1 MKVKPAIFHTGVF
14 LPALFLLNA
23 MYFPPIARAEEA
35 RVERGVR
42 ANALGF
48 AFYLPE
54 TGFGMGGAVALSHR
68 AEDGSPAAR
77 PDSLAVAFV
86 YTQLH
91 QLSVLFLPDFYLSG
105 GRWEITGEAGYSR
118 YPNRFYGIG
127 SDTQEEDRETF
138 TTEGVYLQPLAVR
151 KSYRNLR
158 AGLIGDFTRAE
169 VAQKETG
176 GILDRD
182 LVPGSDGGF
191 RVGIGPYL
199 DWDGR
204 DHAFYPSRGWWA
216 RAYARFYHPWLG
228 GDFGYEAFTLDL
240 RHYRMLRP
248 SHILAFQ
255 FLGNFYRGEV
265 YFDEM
270 PVIELR
276 GIFENRFMDVNS
288 VALQAE
294 YRFPIAS
301 RFSGAAFFGIG
312 EVAVHPAAFW
322 WENFKFAGGGGIRF
336 ALIKEEKI
344 NLRLDVGISPYGVY
358 PYFHALEVF

>member
-1 MKVKPAIFHTGVF
+1 MKNLRKLIRIENDPEESRYPQVKELFNLVRNVIIRIMEVKDPIQLRDSEIGKLVGIGPDETSRWKHGKRRFDSCERLMPAFF
-14 LPALFLLNA
+14 LVCV
-23 MYFPPIARAEEA
+23 MCTPPIARAEEA

-68 AEDGSPAAR
+68 AEAGPPAVR

-91 QLSVLFLPDFYLSG
+91 QMSVLLLPDFYLSG
-105 GRWEITGEAGYSR
+105 ERWEITGEAGYSR

-158 AGLIGDFTRAE
+158 LGLIGDFTRA
-169 VAQKETG
+169 VVTQKETG

-204 DHAFYPSRGWWA
+204 DHAFYRPYSGTAPPHYLCRG
-216 RAYARFYHPWLG
+216 G
-228 GDFGYEAFTLDL
+228 
-240 RHYRMLRP
+240 
-248 SHILAFQ
+248 
-255 FLGNFYRGEV
+255 
-265 YFDEM
+265 
-270 PVIELR
+270 
-276 GIFENRFMDVNS
+276 
-288 VALQAE
+288 
-294 YRFPIAS
+294 
-301 RFSGAAFFGIG
+301 
-312 EVAVHPAAFW
+312 
-322 WENFKFAGGGGIRF
+322 K
-336 ALIKEEKI
+336 KI
-344 NLRLDVGISPYGVY
+344 HRW
-358 PYFHALEVF
+358 